1 VASAAAAVC
10 GNGIA
15 ETPEECDDGNASN
28 ADACLA
34 TCQRPVTW
42 VTSDVHVH
50 TTGCS
55 QDVSPARLAEELKKQ
70 QIQVGAALVW
80 GEGYATDAPLFTGR
94 DHPLSSAGFILHYD
108 MEVSHFQAARG
119 GHLLLLGL
127 DSIAFSSD
135 VFPHAELGHSGRR
148 VGAPPAAGSRGNGS
162 RPVLASGGDPG
173 PAGRLLHA
181 LGHDRARRARTARLP
196 VDGAHARGGS
206 GLLPVVEGD
215 RERGL
220 PRTDHGRQRLVV
232 HRRPLPRA
240 HARAPT

>member
-1 VASAAAAVC
+1 MASAAAAVC

-80 GEGYATDAPLFTGR
+80 GEGYATEAALACR
-94 DHPLSSAGFILHYD
+94 DWAVG
-108 MEVSHFQAARG
+108 E
-119 GHLLLLGL
+119 LGL
-127 DSIAFSSD
+127 KRLVSVIAPDNAASIR
-135 VFPHAELGHSGRR
+135 VAEKLGETLEREKLPGPFDRR
-148 VGAPPAAGSRGNGS
+148 VDLWS
-162 RPVLASGGDPG
+162 L
-173 PAGRLLHA
+173 
-181 LGHDRARRARTARLP
+181 
-196 VDGAHARGGS
+196 
-206 GLLPVVEGD
+206 GD
-215 RERGL
+215 R
-220 PRTDHGRQRLVV
+220 VV
-232 HRRPLPRA
+232 S
-240 HARAPT
+240 